1 MKHTEAREWICRE
14 LSEEKSLEF
23 EELKKRTGIADY
35 TLRYLLGELAREG
48 QVERCGYKSGKRL
61 YRLTKPVKEG
71 TRCVREPERT
81 GGINPEELEAVKR
94 QAKPGTPVRIWNPY
108 GPEEDDTGRIV
119 RTKIKAVYPHLV
131 VFENGQSATWAQMA
145 AYWRNRRGFI
155 S

>member
-1 MKHTEAREWICRE
+1 MKNDKRIENICRE

-23 EELKKRTGIADY
+23 EELQKRTGIPDY

-48 QVERCGYKSGKRL
+48 RVERCGYKSKKKL
-61 YRLTKPVKEG
+61 YRLTKPVKEE
-71 TRCVREPERT
+71 THCVREPEQK
-81 GGINPEELEAVKR
+81 GGIKLTELEAVKR

-108 GPEEDDTGRIV
+108 SPEEEETGRIV
-119 RTKIKAVYPHLV
+119 RTRIKAVYPHLV